1 MEISNKAKE
10 IKPSSTLE
18 ITAQAKKMKKEGK
31 DIISFGAG
39 EPDFS
44 TPENICEAAINAI
57 KEDFTKYTPASGIVE
72 LKEAICEKY
81 KKFNNI
87 EYNPNQIVVS
97 NGGKHALT
105 NIFNC
110 ILNPGDEVVIPAP
123 YWLSY
128 PEIVKL
134 CFGKPVFVYTEETNN
149 FKITKEQFEN
159 AITDKTKAIIIN
171 TPNNPTGSV
180 YSKQELLELAEV
192 ALKNN
197 IWIISDEIYEYL
209 SYEKEHVSIASLS
222 EEIKNITITCSG
234 VSKSYAMT
242 GWRIGYTASNE
253 VVAKAMSNIQSHT
266 TSNPNSIAQKAAL
279 EAISGKQDKLYEMK
293 EEFDKRRN
301 FMYNIIKDMN
311 YIKATK
317 PEGAF
322 YIFIDFS
329 KVVGKKYNGETL
341 ESISQIA
348 KILLNDYLI
357 AVIPCTDFGFPN
369 HIRLSYAISEDKIE
383 KGMARLNDFLNK
395 IED

>member
-159 AITDKTKAIIIN
+159 AITDKTKAIILN

-266 TSNPNSIAQKAAL
+266 TSNPNSVAQKAAL

-329 KVVGKKYNGETL
+329 KIVGKKYNGETL
-341 ESISQIA
+341 ESISQVA